1 MLIYP
6 AMDLLDGEVVRLHKG
21 DFAQKTIYATDP
33 HHILAHWARV
43 GVRHAHVVD
52 LGASCGKP
60 VSTALR
66 ADIITKYNINFQVAG
81 GVRSAEDLEYWLA
94 CGAHRV
100 VIGSWALRSPE
111 DVLALITRYS
121 PERIT
126 IGCDVVRRN
135 NRWHVAIEG
144 WHEHTDVT
152 MDELIHR
159 YASYPELAFLIT
171 DISKDGTLQGCNAS
185 LYRELTTRYPRL
197 RYFISGGIKDGADLQ
212 QAGRLGAW
220 GCIVGKALYEGHL
233 TIEELTT
240 C

>member
-1 MLIYP
+1 
-6 AMDLLDGEVVRLHKG
+6 MDLLHGEVVRLHKG
-21 DFAQKTIYATDP
+21 DFTQKTTYATNP
-33 HHILAHWARV
+33 HRILAHWARV

-52 LGASCGKP
+52 LGASCGQP

-66 ADIITKYNINFQVAG
+66 TEIITQYNINFQVAG
-81 GVRSAEDLEYWLA
+81 GVRSPEDLEYWLA

-100 VIGSWALRSPE
+100 VIGSWALRAPR
-111 DVLALITRYS
+111 DVLALIKHYS

-126 IGCDVVRRN
+126 IGCDVLQIN

-144 WHEHTDVT
+144 WHEHTEVT
-152 MDELIHR
+152 MDELIHS

-171 DISKDGTLQGCNAS
+171 DISKDGTLQGCNTR
-185 LYRELTTRYPRL
+185 LYHELTTRYPRL
-197 RYFISGGIKDGADLQ
+197 RYFISGGIKDEADLH
-212 QAGRLGAW
+212 QARRLGAW

-233 TIEELTT
+233 SIEELTT